1 MPDLD
6 RKLVFSEYRN
16 LGNDKPF
23 DRLCLAERF
32 AGLDAHLRPLSG
44 GPFAFD
50 VLLVDPGGE
59 ETPTRFQI
67 LRLRD
72 YDNRPYVYAP
82 GQTPVPVNIEAHESI
97 IDVAHVVMW
106 PDGYVAIDQG
116 GHAPPLSALQRF
128 LPTRCGEWVRFVPL
142 YDRQVV
148 ERLKA
153 IRKGIR
159 RVEIGVENTSKTQ
172 HTLDQQL
179 SPLKGLFALVRG
191 NEGITFRT
199 EIKVDRR
206 GRGAR
211 SRVLPEQVSEQLLLD
226 AEQAQAYLDTYRVSG
241 ITPTG
246 ERDTV
251 DLISERLHVPK
262 KIRRA
267 SAGGHMPDSEATF
280 EAILSAREELD
291 RRGALDAAARGT
303 LNDDSS

>member
-1 MPDLD
+1 MADLD
-6 RKLVFSEYRN
+6 RRLVFSEYRD
-16 LGNDKPF
+16 LASDSPF
-23 DRLCLAERF
+23 DRLCLADRF
-32 AGLDAHLRPLSG
+32 AELDDQLRPLSSG
-44 GPFAFD
+44 AFAFD
-50 VLLVDPGGE
+50 VLLVEPGDD

-82 GQTPVPVNIEAHESI
+82 GQTPVPVNIRSHESI

-128 LPTRCGEWVRFVPL
+128 LPTRCGQYVRFVPL

-153 IRKGIR
+153 IRKGVR
-159 RVEIGVENTSKTQ
+159 RVEIGVENASKTQ
-172 HTLDQQL
+172 QELDKQL
-179 SPLKGLFALVRG
+179 PPLRGLFGLVRG
-191 NEGITFRT
+191 NEGITFKS

-211 SRVLPEQVSEQLLLD
+211 SRVLPEHVSEQLLLD
-226 AEQAQAYLDTYRVSG
+226 AEEAQSYLDTYRVSG
-241 ITPTG
+241 ITSTG
-246 ERDTV
+246 KRDTV
-251 DLISERLHVPK
+251 DLISEKLHVPK
-262 KIRRA
+262 KIPRA
-267 SAGGHMPDSEATF
+267 AAGGHMPDSDAAF
-280 EAILSAREELD
+280 DAIFSARKELD

-303 LNDDSS
+303 LSDESG